1 MYQIPKGIYH
11 CPQITKNFFMVWD
24 AGPVPG
30 LPRLLILIL
39 IPSAFDMP
47 SAPDVTLLMAKFSS
61 GLKVEAQE
69 S

>member
-1 MYQIPKGIYH
+1 
-11 CPQITKNFFMVWD
+11 MVWD